1 MKHSMKKFLI
11 LTLTVITAFSAV
23 ACKHTSN
30 ITAADS
36 DTIQTSDFSQ
46 NQIPNPWQE
55 YATIEEATAAAGFSL
70 TVPDNIDGY
79 SSRVQL
85 VMTDAS
91 DNTSS
96 NIFEVQYITD
106 ASEDADRLSIRKAPG
121 NEDISGV
128 YTDYSQHTELMID
141 DNTVAL
147 EGQDNIFYVAK
158 WTTNQYTYSIFT
170 DLGMTSDAL
179 SELIRTIE

>member
-1 MKHSMKKFLI
+1 MKHSMKKLLI
-11 LTLTVITAFSAV
+11 LTLTAITAFSSA
-23 ACKHTSN
+23 ACKHTSD
-30 ITAADS
+30 IATADA
-36 DTIQTSDFSQ
+36 DTIQTSVFSQ
-46 NQIPNPWQE
+46 AQIPNPWQE
-55 YATIEEATAAAGFSL
+55 YATLEEAIAAAGFSL

-91 DNTSS
+91 DNASA
-96 NIFEVQYITD
+96 NILEVQYISDT
-106 ASEDADRLSIRKAPG
+106 SENADRLSVRKAPG
-121 NEDISGV
+121 SEDISGV
-128 YTDYSQHTELMID
+128 YTDYSQHTDLMID
-141 DNTVAL
+141 DNTVTL